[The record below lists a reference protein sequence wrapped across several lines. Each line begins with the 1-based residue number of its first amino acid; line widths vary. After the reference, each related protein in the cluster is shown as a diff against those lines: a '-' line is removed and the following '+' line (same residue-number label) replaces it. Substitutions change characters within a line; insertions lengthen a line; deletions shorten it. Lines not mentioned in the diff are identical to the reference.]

1 MIRENCRA
9 RFTAADFDF
18 ILRTLARSQ
27 NEHVSLVDLLADSE
41 TRDSIL
47 DSPRLVDAILSHGGQ
62 LRISSQFYFYV
73 LARHVLRDAGITDRK
88 LCDYVGSLLEKFSRV
103 TFLQAPHQSGS
114 ESSRQYISDMLI
126 ALSRATP
133 EEAFL
138 LRAYVGNYLEDC
150 IIDHV
155 RSAQLS
161 KLAGASV
168 RELSELARTFL
179 RHAGDQLYVG
189 IYYSRWLID
198 QLERHDPRAGLG
210 DHNIRSLIVFVEEIN
225 HALHAAL
232 QFKNGQH
239 EIGSEDFARDLELQA
254 QVDTYLVLLLFVAF
268 FRKTQRVSRA
278 DRRWLRF
285 HLFARQ
291 RPEAFRDQNLRGRY
305 LETCELAAS

>member
-1 MIRENCRA
+1 MNE
-9 RFTAADFDF
+9 
-18 ILRTLARSQ
+18 TLFSQ
-27 NEHVSLVDLLADSE
+27 IQ
-41 TRDSIL
+41 R
-47 DSPRLVDAILSHGGQ
+47 
-62 LRISSQFYFYV
+62 
-73 LARHVLRDAGITDRK
+73 
-88 LCDYVGSLLEKFSRV
+88 LLER
-103 TFLQAPHQSGS
+103 TYAQ
-114 ESSRQYISDMLI
+114 
-126 ALSRATP
+126 
-133 EEAFL
+133 
-138 LRAYVGNYLEDC
+138 VGINLEDC
-150 IIDHV
+150 IIDGA

-161 KLAGASV
+161 KLAGASA

-210 DHNIRSLIVFVEEIN
+210 DHNIRCLIVFVEEIN

-232 QFKNGQH
+232 RFKNGQH

-254 QVDTYLVLLLFVAF
+254 QVDTYLILLFFIAF

-305 LETCELAAS
+305 FETCELAASYTQFLDTLNGMRRLEEIRKFRSLDYGGKKAHVFALMDRGG